1 MFDLTRKNGTTR
13 IYLTD
18 GTANG
23 GGISGP
29 SAANYW
35 RTDNGDQPAAALLA
49 SQAAGVDAATGH
61 DRYPQTYNGWQNL
74 TSKTTASPYFATDDF
89 CTGQCWYDEEVY
101 TPAGMP
107 DTVYVIGSNSTA
119 SSRATPRASAAATAA
134 PTAARCST
142 RPPPATRTATNN
154 SRTFTDLSYD
164 HRTNGDR
171 GARTRRTSTTAA
183 CNAPGGIHPDQHA
196 IVVNP
201 GNPTQIFEG
210 SDGGVIRTSGTFAD
224 ARPTATARTAT
235 AAAPLPP
242 TSGSYLDVQAG
253 AVADPVQLDHIDKK
267 LSSSLQFINVAI
279 NPANSCEVMG
289 GTQDNGTWSN
299 IDNCDRNTFT
309 QVIYGD
315 GGNAVYD
322 GRTRPGGANEFTS
335 CFGDSNF
342 ENGDPERWVIATGP
356 IAAAARP
363 VPSTG
368 RRSATRTPS
377 YNGDVTHPIYN
388 GAQHVWRSWAFG
400 AGTPGQV
407 PQDTTP
413 NVADYEANCPEFV
426 DPARRRPE
434 LRRLP
439 AARRAGRRKPAG
451 RPDRIRLRGD
461 RSGGSVSWLA
471 RDRRTPGPCGPRPV
485 QAASS

>member
-1 MFDLTRKNGTTR
+1 MFDLTRKNGATR

-23 GGISGP
+23 GGISGA

-35 RTDNGDQPAAALLA
+35 RTDNGDQPAATLLA
-49 SQAAGVDAATGH
+49 SQAAGLTPPPDTTV
-61 DRYPQTYNGWQNL
+61 YPQTYNGWQNL

-89 CTGQCWYDEEVY
+89 CTGQCWYDEDVY

-107 DTVYVIGSNSTA
+107 DTVYVIGSNQYGEQPCDTKGVGCGNGRSNGREVLYSTTA
-119 SSRATPRASAAATAA
+119 GDPDGSAD
-134 PTAARCST
+134 
-142 RPPPATRTATNN
+142 

-164 HRTNGDR
+164 HTERSATWCAYEPYFPQGCLH
-171 GARTRRTSTTAA
+171 AW
-183 CNAPGGIHPDQHA
+183 GGIHPDQHA
-196 IVVNP
+196 IVINP

-224 ARPTATARTAT
+224 AQADCDSPFRNGGG
-235 AAAPLPP
+235 PLPP
-242 TSGSYLDVQAG
+242 TSGSYRTCKRVLSRI
-253 AVADPVQLDHIDKK
+253 PVQLDHIDKK
-267 LSSSLQFINVAI
+267 LSSTLQFINVAI
-279 NPANSCEVMG
+279 NPTDSCEVMG

-299 IDNCDRNTFT
+299 VDNCDRNTFD

-322 GRTRPGGANEFTS
+322 WQNSSWRANEFTS

-342 ENGDPERWVIATGP
+342 ENGEPTKWVIATGP
-356 IAAAARP
+356 IAASHEACAFYWPQVGDPNP
-363 VPSTG
+363 VT
-368 RRSATRTPS
+368 
-377 YNGDVTHPIYN
+377 YNGDVTHPIYT

-426 DPARRRPE
+426 HSGSDPNCGDYMP
-434 LRRLP
+434 L
-439 AARRAGRRKPAG
+439 GGPAG
-451 RPDRIRLRGD
+451 ANQPGDLTGSVYGAD
-461 RSGGSVSWLA
+461 RSGGSIS
-471 RDRRTPGPCGPRPV
+471 
-485 QAASS
+485 